1 MNMDIADQGKSGVS
15 FSLETVMG
23 SVTELIF
30 QNRCFNWKMP
40 LAELQEN
47 LLEPRKLLTFLKLVV
62 ELLGQ
67 VWIDFFHKNKYTVI
81 V

>member
-1 MNMDIADQGKSGVS
+1 MNMDIADQGRSGVS

-40 LAELQEN
+40 LVELQEN
-47 LLEPRKLLTFLKLVV
+47 LLEPRKLLIFLKLVV
-62 ELLGQ
+62 ELLDQ
-67 VWIDFFHKNKYTVI
+67 VWVAIFS
-81 V
+81 